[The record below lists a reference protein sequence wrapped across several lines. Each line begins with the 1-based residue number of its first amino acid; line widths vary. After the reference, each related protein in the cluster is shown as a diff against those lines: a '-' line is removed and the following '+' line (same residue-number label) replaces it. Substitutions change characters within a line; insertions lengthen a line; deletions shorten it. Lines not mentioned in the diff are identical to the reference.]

1 MQLPPDKD
9 TKQPIEA
16 TYDRSTD
23 SHTGESQ
30 WLDVVSHP
38 ATELPPRVQCEA
50 IPATSSPVTVSPLP
64 EVVPE
69 QGPGISTDTLRIIL
83 IILLTAAF
91 LLGMQGTAGDHQA
104 VRLDSATKVLG
115 E

>member
-38 ATELPPRVQCEA
+38 AAELPPKAQCET

-64 EVVPE
+64 EVVPA
-69 QGPGISTDTLRIIL
+69 QGPEISTDTLRIIL

-104 VRLDSATKVLG
+104 VKLDSATKILG